1 MVLQH
6 VSNVVGFLNTSTV
19 FSGIMLLLLN
29 VGSRFIVHELS
40 HDDNE
45 YSQNLLLRRL
55 TIFAVCFV
63 GTKDLV
69 TSLILTAAFVILSAG
84 LFRGKG
90 PFSREGMVTGA
101 EKVAVSVAANNPFE
115 GSASSQEPSL
125 FGK

>member
-1 MVLQH
+1 MALH
-6 VSNVVGFLNTSTV
+6 HITNIVGFLNTSTV

-63 GTKDLV
+63 GTKDFV
-69 TSLILTAAFVILSAG
+69 TSLILTAAFVIL
-84 LFRGKG
+84 
-90 PFSREGMVTGA
+90 
-101 EKVAVSVAANNPFE
+101 
-115 GSASSQEPSL
+115 
-125 FGK
+125 

>member
-1 MVLQH
+1 MVLHQVH
-6 VSNVVGFLNTSTV
+6 HAVGFLNTSTV

-45 YSQNLLLRRL
+45 YSQNLILRRL
-55 TIFAVCFV
+55 AIFAVCFV

-69 TSLILTAAFVILSAG
+69 ISVILTATFVILSAG

-90 PFSREGMVTGA
+90 PFSREGMSNAETAVAGA
-101 EKVAVSVAANNPFE
+101 PSGGDPFK
-115 GSASSQEPSL
+115 GSASSGDAPL
-125 FGK
+125 FR